1 MNTLEMMALT
11 EKQQEKVQACENK
24 LQRRIVDAKKEL
36 IRNEWMNREEVRVKE
51 CFNKKLVISRLTW
64 GGHVE
69 IMGDEKVAKRADT

>member
-1 MNTLEMMALT
+1 M
-11 EKQQEKVQACENK
+11 
-24 LQRRIVDAKKEL
+24 
-36 IRNEWMNREEVRVKE
+36 KE